1 MLPLS
6 CGIRHR
12 GSSIYGCTKGCGLS
26 RVFRVGFY
34 CRWFPL
40 QNFGNAGGWR
50 TRIPGGTARK
60 NHRFRTPSARRS
72 GSAGWFG
79 YRGYSRRVQRTTGA
93 KKRRIQMRVS
103 LLAMALTLTA
113 SPAVNDVASSP
124 TAAVRADGTVVDHKS
139 EPTYIEERVK
149 VIGDRTELKGLIGK
163 DGIARKYD
171 SSTGRYFVEFP
182 EWLGARPSASA
193 DVPRPGPAV
202 VNYDIHPVDLEL
214 VPILSMHAARKQR
227 DRRREQERE
236 REEEEPKDEL

>member
-1 MLPLS
+1 MTASSLLRNSSPWVFHIWLHEGLWAFKGLS
-6 CGIRHR
+6 CWVLLLVVSFAEVRER
-12 GSSIYGCTKGCGLS
+12 R
-26 RVFRVGFY
+26 RV
-34 CRWFPL
+34 
-40 QNFGNAGGWR
+40 
-50 TRIPGGTARK
+50 
-60 NHRFRTPSARRS
+60 ARRGKITDFARRRRRC

-93 KKRRIQMRVS
+93 KKRRIQMRVA

-139 EPTYIEERVK
+139 ERTYIEERVK

-214 VPILSMHAARKQR
+214 VPILSMHAVRKQR

>member
-1 MLPLS
+1 
-6 CGIRHR
+6 
-12 GSSIYGCTKGCGLS
+12 
-26 RVFRVGFY
+26 
-34 CRWFPL
+34 
-40 QNFGNAGGWR
+40 
-50 TRIPGGTARK
+50 
-60 NHRFRTPSARRS
+60 
-72 GSAGWFG
+72 
-79 YRGYSRRVQRTTGA
+79 
-93 KKRRIQMRVS
+93 MRVS

-236 REEEEPKDEL
+236 REEEEPKDELWVMSEYRSGNRNCALYPGICAP

>member
-1 MLPLS
+1 VVS
-6 CGIRHR
+6 FAEVRERRRVAAQRR
-12 GSSIYGCTKGCGLS
+12 GEEKSPIS
-26 RVFRVGFY
+26 
-34 CRWFPL
+34 
-40 QNFGNAGGWR
+40 
-50 TRIPGGTARK
+50 
-60 NHRFRTPSARRS
+60 HPSARSRS

>member
-1 MLPLS
+1 MGLILGSGGSGGRRGRRALNAEINVTPFVDVMLVLLIVFMVTAPLL
-6 CGIRHR
+6 IRGEDVNLPSTR
-12 GSSIYGCTKGCGLS
+12 SA
-26 RVFRVGFY
+26 
-34 CRWFPL
+34 PL
-40 QNFGNAGGWR
+40 KSDANDA
-50 TRIPGGTARK
+50 P
-60 NHRFRTPSARRS
+60 
-72 GSAGWFG
+72 
-79 YRGYSRRVQRTTGA
+79 
-93 KKRRIQMRVS
+93 
-103 LLAMALTLTA
+103 LTLW
-113 SPAVNDVASSP
+113 
-124 TAAVRADGTVVDHKS
+124 VRADGTVVDHKS